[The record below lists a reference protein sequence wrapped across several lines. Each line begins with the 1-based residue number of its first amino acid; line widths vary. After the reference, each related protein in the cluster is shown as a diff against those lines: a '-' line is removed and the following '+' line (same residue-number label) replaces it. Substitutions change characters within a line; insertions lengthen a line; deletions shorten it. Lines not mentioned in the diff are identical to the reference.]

1 VTSFDRSL
9 LFGAGLPL
17 IFAIV
22 FVADRRGAFRRDLF
36 SSPWR
41 KRLALLLLAFVL
53 VATTLLPAAAG
64 GRAPDISSLRFSQVL
79 AVQSFL
85 AVFLLAWWLLSGR
98 PSPASFLGLDSKRP
112 LAEAGAGVAL
122 GLIGWTLTIFVGLG
136 AALLFRIFDYEP
148 HHAVPPLVGWLAS
161 RPVEQR
167 GLLVVMAMT
176 LEEFHFRSFLQRRLG
191 AVPASVF
198 FLLAHAGYGEPFFF
212 VGLLAITTV
221 LAVAFAKTGN
231 AVASVVAHGTFD
243 AIQLFIFLPAAL
255 KLLAGS

>member
-1 VTSFDRSL
+1 MTSLDRSL

-17 IFAIV
+17 VFAIV
-22 FVADRRGAFRRDLF
+22 FVADRRGAFRGDLF

-41 KRLALLLLAFVL
+41 KRLALLALALVL

-64 GRAPDISSLRFSQVL
+64 GRAPDISSLRFSQVF
-79 AVQSFL
+79 AVQALL
-85 AVFLLAWWLLSGR
+85 AFFLLAWWLLSGR

-112 LAEAGAGVAL
+112 GTEAGAGVAL
-122 GLIGWTLTIFVGLG
+122 GFIGWTLTIVVGIG
-136 AALLFRIFDYEP
+136 AALLFHAFDYEP
-148 HHAVPPLVGWLAS
+148 HHAVPPLVNWLAS
-161 RPVEQR
+161 RPAAQR
-167 GLLVVMAMT
+167 GLLVLMAMT
-176 LEEFHFRSFLQRRLG
+176 LEEFYFRSFLQRRMG
-191 AVPASVF
+191 AVPASIF

-212 VGLLAITTV
+212 VGLIAITTV

-231 AVASVVAHGTFD
+231 AVASILAHGTFD

>member
-1 VTSFDRSL
+1 MTSFDTAL

-17 IFAIV
+17 VFAIV

-41 KRLALLLLAFVL
+41 KRLALLLLALVL

-64 GRAPDISSLRFSQVL
+64 GRAPDVSSLRFSQVF
-79 AVQSFL
+79 AVQALL
-85 AVFLLAWWLLSGR
+85 AFFLLGWWLLSGR
-98 PSPASFLGLDSKRP
+98 PPLASFLGLDTKRP

-122 GLIGWTLTIFVGLG
+122 GLIGWTLTIVVGIG
-136 AALLFRIFDYEP
+136 AALLFRVFDYDP
-148 HHAVPPLVGWLAS
+148 HRAVPPLVSWLAS
-161 RPVEQR
+161 RPAAQR
-167 GLLVVMAMT
+167 GLLVLMAMT

-221 LAVAFAKTGN
+221 LAMAFAKTGN
-231 AVASVVAHGTFD
+231 AVASILAHGTFD

-255 KLLAGS
+255 KLLAGN

>member
-1 VTSFDRSL
+1 MTSFDRFL

-17 IFAIV
+17 IIAIV

-36 SSPWR
+36 SSAWR
-41 KRLALLLLAFVL
+41 KRLALLLLALVL

-64 GRAPDISSLRFSQVL
+64 GREPDISSLRFSQVF
-79 AVQSFL
+79 AVQALL
-85 AVFLLAWWLLSGR
+85 AVFLLSWWLLSGR

-112 LAEAGAGVAL
+112 LAEAGTGVAL
-122 GLIGWTLTIFVGLG
+122 GLIGWTLTIVVGLG
-136 AALLFRIFDYEP
+136 AALLFHAFDYEP
-148 HHAVPPLVGWLAS
+148 HHAVPPLVSWLAS
-161 RPVEQR
+161 RPAEQR

-231 AVASVVAHGTFD
+231 AVASIVAHGTFD

-255 KLLAGS
+255 RLLAGS